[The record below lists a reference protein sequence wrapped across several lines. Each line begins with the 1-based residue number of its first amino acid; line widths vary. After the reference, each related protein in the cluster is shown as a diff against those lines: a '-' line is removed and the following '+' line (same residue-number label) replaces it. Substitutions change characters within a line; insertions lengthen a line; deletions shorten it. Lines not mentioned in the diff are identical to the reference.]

1 MLVYFHPDK
10 NIFLEKYT
18 THKIDYQ
25 RNNIN
30 TNLCDTTLCDTNLC
44 DSKKSC
50 TFAANFQTQVL

>member
-10 NIFLEKYT
+10 NIFSEKYT

-25 RNNIN
+25 RNN
-30 TNLCDTTLCDTNLC
+30 TNTNLC